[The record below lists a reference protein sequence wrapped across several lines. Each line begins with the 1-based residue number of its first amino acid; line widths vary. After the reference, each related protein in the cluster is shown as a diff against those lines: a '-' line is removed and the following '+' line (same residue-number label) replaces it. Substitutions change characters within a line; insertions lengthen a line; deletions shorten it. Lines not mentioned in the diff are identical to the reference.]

1 MTKKAITA
9 ICIGL
14 LISSC
19 GNDELHDRASIT
31 GDTSHDEQAESR
43 QITFSPDIR
52 IGAPAAGTGSNV
64 GALRYSFED
73 GDKIGLFGVPY
84 TEGVSEATGMSD
96 ITDIPGFHFF
106 NQPLTYNQAD
116 GTLTPDDGPLF
127 MPKDNNMLMYAY
139 YPYNPDGITYDED
152 YGWVLPWSID
162 VHDLG
167 ATPDYM
173 CPSMPV
179 YVYNVN
185 TPVSFG
191 QFNHLFGAVA
201 FNIYTNDSE
210 IAASAKAT
218 EMILRGAFY
227 EEGLISLADGRVI
240 MADDKP
246 TPKFNIEIPL
256 DANIQQ
262 ASSSEEAEPTLAYI
276 LSPGSYFASNTKI
289 RITYNNRIYTFN
301 MDSEDQIE
309 VEAGT
314 IINYNFYLRRA
325 GTRSTEATQLIIES
339 NTTTQDWNE
348 SNQ

>member
-31 GDTSHDEQAESR
+31 GDTSHDEHTESR
-43 QITFSPDIR
+43 QITFSPDLR
-52 IGAPAAGTGSNV
+52 IGAPTTGTGSNV

-73 GDKIGLFGVPY
+73 GEKIGLFGIPY

-106 NQPLTYNQAD
+106 NQPLTYNQTD

-127 MPKDNNMLMYAY
+127 MPNDDNLRIYAY
-139 YPYNPDGITYDED
+139 YPYNADGITYNEE
-152 YGWVLPWSID
+152 YGWVLPWSINED
-162 VHDLG
+162 DLG

-173 CPSMPV
+173 CPAGPAYIS
-179 YVYNVN
+179 NAN
-185 TPVSFG
+185 TPIQFG
-191 QFNHLFGAVA
+191 QFNHLFGAIA
-201 FNIYTNDSE
+201 FKIYTNDPE
-210 IAASAKAT
+210 VADSARAT
-218 EMILRGAFY
+218 SLILRCNTYDIGF
-227 EEGLISLADGRVI
+227 ISLADGKVI
-240 MADDKP
+240 TSNPATIDNKEF
-246 TPKFNIEIPL
+246 TL
-256 DANIQQ
+256 DTAIQHGT
-262 ASSSEEAEPTLAYI
+262 SSAEVKPTLAYI
-276 LSPGSYFASNTKI
+276 LPPGSILFNRTRVIVNYKG
-289 RITYNNRIYTFN
+289 RDYNLLIKK
-301 MDSEDQIE
+301 EGQIE

-325 GTRSTEATQLIIES
+325 RTRSTEATQLIIES

>member
-31 GDTSHDEQAESR
+31 GDTSHDEHTESR
-43 QITFSPDIR
+43 QITFSPDLR

-73 GDKIGLFGVPY
+73 GEKIGLFGIPY

-106 NQPLTYNQAD
+106 NQPLTYNQTD

-127 MPKDNNMLMYAY
+127 MPNDDNLLIYAY
-139 YPYNPDGITYDED
+139 YPYNADGITYNEE
-152 YGWVLPWSID
+152 YGWVLPWSINVD
-162 VHDLG
+162 DLG

-173 CPSMPV
+173 CPAGRA
-179 YVYNVN
+179 YINNAN
-185 TPVSFG
+185 TPVRFG
-191 QFNHLFGAVA
+191 QFNHLFGAIA
-201 FNIYTNDSE
+201 FKIYTNDPDV
-210 IAASAKAT
+210 AASARAT
-218 EMILRGAFY
+218 SMTLRCTTYDRGF
-227 EEGLISLADGRVI
+227 ISLADGEVI
-240 MADDKP
+240 MSNNP
-246 TPKFNIEIPL
+246 TSINNKIFTL
-256 DANIQQ
+256 DTAIQQ
-262 ASSSEEAEPTLAYI
+262 GTSSAEVKPTLAYI
-276 LSPGSYFASNTKI
+276 LPPGSI
-289 RITYNNRIYTFN
+289 LYNRTRVIVNYNGRNYTLLI
-301 MDSEDQIE
+301 EDQIE

-325 GTRSTEATQLIIES
+325 GTRSTDTTQLIIES

>member
-1 MTKKAITA
+1 MTKEAITA

-31 GDTSHDEQAESR
+31 GDTSQDEHAESR

-64 GALRYSFED
+64 GALRYSLED
-73 GDKIGLFGVPY
+73 GEKIGLFGIPY

-106 NQPLTYNQAD
+106 NQPLTYNQTD

-127 MPKDNNMLMYAY
+127 MPNDDNLLIYAY
-139 YPYNPDGITYDED
+139 YPYNADGITYNEE
-152 YGWVLPWSID
+152 YGWVLPWSINVD
-162 VHDLG
+162 DLG

-173 CPSMPV
+173 CPAGRA
-179 YVYNVN
+179 YINNAN
-185 TPVSFG
+185 TPVRFG
-191 QFNHLFGAVA
+191 QFNHLFGAIA
-201 FNIYTNDSE
+201 FKIYTNDPDV
-210 IAASAKAT
+210 AASARAT
-218 EMILRGAFY
+218 SLTLRCTTNDRGF
-227 EEGLISLADGRVI
+227 ISLADGEVI
-240 MADDKP
+240 MSNNATINKVF
-246 TPKFNIEIPL
+246 TL
-256 DANIQQ
+256 DTAIQQ
-262 ASSSEEAEPTLAYI
+262 GTSSAEVKPTLAYI
-276 LSPGSYFASNTKI
+276 LPPGSI
-289 RITYNNRIYTFN
+289 LYNRTRVIVNYNGRNYTLLI
-301 MDSEDQIE
+301 EDQIE

-325 GTRSTEATQLIIES
+325 GTRSTDTTQLIIES

>member
-31 GDTSHDEQAESR
+31 GDTSHDEHTESR
-43 QITFSPDIR
+43 QITFSPDLR

-73 GDKIGLFGVPY
+73 GEKIGLFGIPY

-106 NQPLTYNQAD
+106 NQPLTYNQTD

-127 MPKDNNMLMYAY
+127 MPNDDNLLIYAY
-139 YPYNPDGITYDED
+139 YPYNADGITYNEE
-152 YGWVLPWSID
+152 YGWVLPWSINVD
-162 VHDLG
+162 DLG

-173 CPSMPV
+173 CPAGPA
-179 YVYNVN
+179 YINNAN
-185 TPVSFG
+185 TPVRFG
-191 QFNHLFGAVA
+191 QFNHLFGAIA
-201 FNIYTNDSE
+201 FKIYTNDPDV
-210 IAASAKAT
+210 AASARAT
-218 EMILRGAFY
+218 SLILRCTTCDRGF
-227 EEGLISLADGRVI
+227 ISLADGEVI
-240 MADDKP
+240 MSNNATSINNKIF
-246 TPKFNIEIPL
+246 TL
-256 DANIQQ
+256 DTAIQQ
-262 ASSSEEAEPTLAYI
+262 GTSSAEVKPTLAYI
-276 LSPGSYFASNTKI
+276 LPPGSI
-289 RITYNNRIYTFN
+289 LYNRTRVIVNYNGRNYTLLI
-301 MDSEDQIE
+301 EDQIE

-325 GTRSTEATQLIIES
+325 GTRSTDTTQLIIES

>member
-31 GDTSHDEQAESR
+31 GDTSHDEHTESR
-43 QITFSPDIR
+43 QITFSPDLR
-52 IGAPAAGTGSNV
+52 IGAPTAGTGSNV

-73 GDKIGLFGVPY
+73 GEKIGLFGIPY

-106 NQPLTYNQAD
+106 NQPLTYNQTD

-127 MPKDNNMLMYAY
+127 MPNDDNLLIYAY
-139 YPYNPDGITYDED
+139 YPYNADGITYNEE
-152 YGWVLPWSID
+152 YGWVLPWSINED
-162 VHDLG
+162 DLG

-173 CPSMPV
+173 CPAGPAYIS
-179 YVYNVN
+179 NAN
-185 TPVSFG
+185 TPIQFG
-191 QFNHLFGAVA
+191 QFNHLFGAIA
-201 FNIYTNDSE
+201 FKIYTNNPDV
-210 IAASAKAT
+210 AASARAT
-218 EMILRGAFY
+218 SLTLRCTTFDRGF
-227 EEGLISLADGRVI
+227 ISLADGEVI
-240 MADDKP
+240 TSNLATIDNKEF
-246 TPKFNIEIPL
+246 TL
-256 DANIQQ
+256 DTAIQQ
-262 ASSSEEAEPTLAYI
+262 GTSSAEVKPTLAYI
-276 LSPGSYFASNTKI
+276 LPPGSILSNRTRVIVNYKG
-289 RITYNNRIYTFN
+289 RNYTLLI
-301 MDSEDQIE
+301 EDPIE

-325 GTRSTEATQLIIES
+325 GTRSTDTTQLIIES

>member
-31 GDTSHDEQAESR
+31 GDTNHDEQAGSR
-43 QITFSPDIR
+43 QITFSPDLR
-52 IGAPAAGTGSNV
+52 IGAPTAGTGSNV

-73 GDKIGLFGVPY
+73 GEKIGLFGIPY

-106 NQPLTYNQAD
+106 NQPLTYNQTD

-127 MPKDNNMLMYAY
+127 MPNDDNLLIYAY
-139 YPYNPDGITYDED
+139 YPYNADGITYNEE
-152 YGWVLPWSID
+152 YGWVLPWSINED
-162 VHDLG
+162 DLG

-173 CPSMPV
+173 CPAGPAYIS
-179 YVYNVN
+179 NAN
-185 TPVSFG
+185 TPVNLG

-201 FNIYTNDSE
+201 FKIYTNDPDV
-210 IAASAKAT
+210 AASARAT
-218 EMILRGAFY
+218 SLILRCNTYDIGF
-227 EEGLISLADGRVI
+227 ISLADGKVI
-240 MADDKP
+240 TSNPATIDNKEF
-246 TPKFNIEIPL
+246 TL
-256 DANIQQ
+256 DTAIQQ
-262 ASSSEEAEPTLAYI
+262 GTSSAEVKPTLAYI
-276 LSPGSYFASNTKI
+276 LPPGSILFNRTRVIVNYKGI
-289 RITYNNRIYTFN
+289 DYNLLIKK
-301 MDSEDQIE
+301 EGQIE

-314 IINYNFYLRRA
+314 IINYNFYLRKA
-325 GTRSTEATQLIIES
+325 DTRSTDTTQLIIES

>member
-31 GDTSHDEQAESR
+31 GDTNHDEQAGSR

-73 GDKIGLFGVPY
+73 GEKIGLFGIPY

-106 NQPLTYNQAD
+106 NQPLTYNQTD

-127 MPKDNNMLMYAY
+127 MPNDDNLLIYAY
-139 YPYNPDGITYDED
+139 YPYNADGITYNEE
-152 YGWVLPWSID
+152 YGWVLPWSINED
-162 VHDLG
+162 DLG

-173 CPSMPV
+173 CPAGPAYIS
-179 YVYNVN
+179 NAN
-185 TPVSFG
+185 TPIQFG
-191 QFNHLFGAVA
+191 QFNHLFGAIA
-201 FNIYTNDSE
+201 FKIYTNDPDV
-210 IAASAKAT
+210 AASARAT
-218 EMILRGAFY
+218 SLTLRCTTYDRGF
-227 EEGLISLADGRVI
+227 ISLADGEVI
-240 MADDKP
+240 MSNSATINKIF
-246 TPKFNIEIPL
+246 TL
-256 DANIQQ
+256 DTAIQQ
-262 ASSSEEAEPTLAYI
+262 GTSSAEVKPTLAYI
-276 LSPGSYFASNTKI
+276 LPPGSI
-289 RITYNNRIYTFN
+289 LYNRTRVIVNYNGRNYKLLIEE
-301 MDSEDQIE
+301 EDQIE

-325 GTRSTEATQLIIES
+325 GTRSTDTTQLIIES

>member
-31 GDTSHDEQAESR
+31 GDTNHDEQAGSR

-73 GDKIGLFGVPY
+73 GEKIGLFGIPY

-106 NQPLTYNQAD
+106 NQPLTYNQTD

-127 MPKDNNMLMYAY
+127 MPNDDNLLIYAY
-139 YPYNPDGITYDED
+139 YPYNADGITYNEE
-152 YGWVLPWSID
+152 YGWVLPWSINED
-162 VHDLG
+162 DLG

-173 CPSMPV
+173 CPAGPAYIS
-179 YVYNVN
+179 NAN
-185 TPVSFG
+185 TPIQFG
-191 QFNHLFGAVA
+191 QFNHLFGAIA
-201 FNIYTNDSE
+201 FKIYTNDPDV
-210 IAASAKAT
+210 AASARAT
-218 EMILRGAFY
+218 SLTLRCTTFDRGF
-227 EEGLISLADGRVI
+227 ISLADGEVI
-240 MADDKP
+240 MSNRATINNKIF
-246 TPKFNIEIPL
+246 TL
-256 DANIQQ
+256 DTAIQQ
-262 ASSSEEAEPTLAYI
+262 GTSSAEVKPTLAYI
-276 LSPGSYFASNTKI
+276 LPPGSI
-289 RITYNNRIYTFN
+289 LYNRTRVIVNYNGRNYTLLI
-301 MDSEDQIE
+301 EDQIE

-314 IINYNFYLRRA
+314 IINYNFYLRRT
-325 GTRSTEATQLIIES
+325 GTRSTDTTQLIIES

>member
-31 GDTSHDEQAESR
+31 GDTNHDEQAGSR

-73 GDKIGLFGVPY
+73 GDKIGLFGIPY

-106 NQPLTYNQAD
+106 NQPLTYNQTD

-127 MPKDNNMLMYAY
+127 MPNDDNLLIYAY
-139 YPYNPDGITYDED
+139 YPYNADGITYNEE
-152 YGWVLPWSID
+152 YGWVLPWSINED
-162 VHDLG
+162 DLG

-173 CPSMPV
+173 CPAGLAYIS
-179 YVYNVN
+179 NAN
-185 TPVSFG
+185 TPIQFG
-191 QFNHLFGAVA
+191 QFNHLFGAIA
-201 FNIYTNDSE
+201 FKIYTNDPDV
-210 IAASAKAT
+210 AASARAT
-218 EMILRGAFY
+218 SLTLRCTTYDRGF
-227 EEGLISLADGRVI
+227 ISLADGEVI
-240 MADDKP
+240 MSNRATIDNKIF
-246 TPKFNIEIPL
+246 TL
-256 DANIQQ
+256 DTAIQQ
-262 ASSSEEAEPTLAYI
+262 GTSSAEVKPTLAYI
-276 LSPGSYFASNTKI
+276 LPPGSILYNRTKVI
-289 RITYNNRIYTFN
+289 VNYNDRNYTLLI
-301 MDSEDQIE
+301 EDQIE

-325 GTRSTEATQLIIES
+325 GTRSTDTTQLIIES

>member
-31 GDTSHDEQAESR
+31 GDTNHDEQAGSR

-73 GDKIGLFGVPY
+73 GEKIGLFGVPY

-106 NQPLTYNQAD
+106 NQPLTYNQTD

-127 MPKDNNMLMYAY
+127 MPNDDNLLIYAY
-139 YPYNPDGITYDED
+139 YPYNADGITYNEK
-152 YGWVLPWSID
+152 YGWVLPWSINED
-162 VHDLG
+162 DLG

-173 CPSMPV
+173 CPAGPAYIS
-179 YVYNVN
+179 NAN
-185 TPVSFG
+185 TPIQFG
-191 QFNHLFGAVA
+191 QFNHLFGAIA
-201 FNIYTNDSE
+201 FKIYTNDPDV
-210 IAASAKAT
+210 AASARAT
-218 EMILRGAFY
+218 SMTLRCTTYDRGF
-227 EEGLISLADGRVI
+227 ISLADGEVI
-240 MADDKP
+240 MSNNATSINNKIF
-246 TPKFNIEIPL
+246 TL
-256 DANIQQ
+256 DTAIQQ
-262 ASSSEEAEPTLAYI
+262 GTSSAEVKPTLAYI
-276 LSPGSYFASNTKI
+276 LPPGSI
-289 RITYNNRIYTFN
+289 LYNRTRVIVNYNGRNYTLLI
-301 MDSEDQIE
+301 EDQIE

>member
-31 GDTSHDEQAESR
+31 GDTSHDEHTESR
-43 QITFSPDIR
+43 QITFSPDLR
-52 IGAPAAGTGSNV
+52 IGAPTAGTGSNV

-106 NQPLTYNQAD
+106 NQPLTYNQTD

-127 MPKDNNMLMYAY
+127 MPNDDNLRIYAY
-139 YPYNPDGITYDED
+139 YPYNADGITYNEE
-152 YGWVLPWSID
+152 YGWVLPWSINED
-162 VHDLG
+162 DLG

-173 CPSMPV
+173 CPAGPAYIS
-179 YVYNVN
+179 NAN
-185 TPVSFG
+185 TPIQFG
-191 QFNHLFGAVA
+191 QFNHLFGAIA
-201 FNIYTNDSE
+201 FKIYTNDPDV
-210 IAASAKAT
+210 AASARAT
-218 EMILRGAFY
+218 SLILRCTTYDRGF
-227 EEGLISLADGRVI
+227 ISLADGEVI
-240 MADDKP
+240 
-246 TPKFNIEIPL
+246 TPNLATIDNKEFTL
-256 DANIQQ
+256 DTAIQQ
-262 ASSSEEAEPTLAYI
+262 GTSSAEVKPTLAYI
-276 LSPGSYFASNTKI
+276 LPPGSILFNRTRVIVNYDGRN
-289 RITYNNRIYTFN
+289 YNLLIKK
-301 MDSEDQIE
+301 EDQIE

-314 IINYNFYLRRA
+314 IINYNFYLRKA
-325 GTRSTEATQLIIES
+325 DTRSTDTTQLIIES

>member
-31 GDTSHDEQAESR
+31 GDTSHDEHTESR

-106 NQPLTYNQAD
+106 NQPLTYNQTD
-116 GTLTPDDGPLF
+116 GTLTPDNGPLF
-127 MPKDNNMLMYAY
+127 MPNDDNLLIYAY
-139 YPYNPDGITYDED
+139 YPYNADGITYNEE
-152 YGWVLPWSID
+152 YGWVLPWSINED
-162 VHDLG
+162 DLG

-173 CPSMPV
+173 CPADPANIS
-179 YVYNVN
+179 NAN
-185 TPVSFG
+185 TPIQFG

-201 FNIYTNDSE
+201 FKIYTNDPDV
-210 IAASAKAT
+210 AASARAT
-218 EMILRGAFY
+218 SLILRCTTYDIGF
-227 EEGLISLADGRVI
+227 ISLADGKVI
-240 MADDKP
+240 TSNPATIDNKEF
-246 TPKFNIEIPL
+246 TL
-256 DANIQQ
+256 DTAIQQ
-262 ASSSEEAEPTLAYI
+262 GTSSAEVKPTLAYI
-276 LSPGSYFASNTKI
+276 LPPGSILFNRTRVIVNYKGI
-289 RITYNNRIYTFN
+289 DYNLLIKK
-301 MDSEDQIE
+301 EGQIE

-314 IINYNFYLRRA
+314 IINYNFYLRKA
-325 GTRSTEATQLIIES
+325 GTRSTDTTQLIIES

>member
-1 MTKKAITA
+1 MTKEAITA

-31 GDTSHDEQAESR
+31 GDTSHDEQAGSR
-43 QITFSPDIR
+43 QITFSPDLR

-73 GDKIGLFGVPY
+73 GEKIGLFGIPY

-106 NQPLTYNQAD
+106 NQPLTYNQTD

-127 MPKDNNMLMYAY
+127 MPNDDNLLIYAY
-139 YPYNPDGITYDED
+139 YPYNADGITYNEE
-152 YGWVLPWSID
+152 YGWVLPWSINVD
-162 VHDLG
+162 DLG

-173 CPSMPV
+173 CPAGRA
-179 YVYNVN
+179 YINNAN
-185 TPVSFG
+185 TPVRFG

-201 FNIYTNDSE
+201 FKIYTNDPDV
-210 IAASAKAT
+210 AASARAT
-218 EMILRGAFY
+218 SLTLRCTTNDRGF
-227 EEGLISLADGRVI
+227 ISLADGEVI
-240 MADDKP
+240 MSNNATINKVF
-246 TPKFNIEIPL
+246 TL
-256 DANIQQ
+256 DTAIQQ
-262 ASSSEEAEPTLAYI
+262 GTSSAEVKPTLAYI
-276 LSPGSYFASNTKI
+276 LPPGSI
-289 RITYNNRIYTFN
+289 LYNRTRVIVNYKGRNYTLLL
-301 MDSEDQIE
+301 SAEDQIE

-325 GTRSTEATQLIIES
+325 GTRSTDTTQLIIES

>member
-31 GDTSHDEQAESR
+31 GDTSHDEQAGSR
-43 QITFSPDIR
+43 QITFSPDLR

-73 GDKIGLFGVPY
+73 GEKIGLFGIPY

-106 NQPLTYNQAD
+106 NQPLTYNQTD

-127 MPKDNNMLMYAY
+127 MPNDDNLLIYAY
-139 YPYNPDGITYDED
+139 YPYNADGITYNEE
-152 YGWVLPWSID
+152 YGWVLPWSINVD
-162 VHDLG
+162 DLG

-173 CPSMPV
+173 CPAGPA
-179 YVYNVN
+179 YINNAN
-185 TPVSFG
+185 TPVRFG
-191 QFNHLFGAVA
+191 QFNHLFGAIA
-201 FNIYTNDSE
+201 FKIYTNDPDV
-210 IAASAKAT
+210 AASARAT
-218 EMILRGAFY
+218 SLTLRCTTNDRGF
-227 EEGLISLADGRVI
+227 ISLADGEVI
-240 MADDKP
+240 MSNNAISINNKIF
-246 TPKFNIEIPL
+246 TL
-256 DANIQQ
+256 DTAIQQ
-262 ASSSEEAEPTLAYI
+262 GTSSAEVKPTLAYI
-276 LSPGSYFASNTKI
+276 LPPGSI
-289 RITYNNRIYTFN
+289 LYNRTRVIVNYNGRNYTLLI
-301 MDSEDQIE
+301 EDQIE

-325 GTRSTEATQLIIES
+325 GTRSTDTTQLIIES

>member
-31 GDTSHDEQAESR
+31 GDTNHDEQAGSR

-73 GDKIGLFGVPY
+73 GDKIGLFGIPY

-106 NQPLTYNQAD
+106 NQPLTYNQTD

-127 MPKDNNMLMYAY
+127 MPNDDNLLIYAY
-139 YPYNPDGITYDED
+139 YPYNADGITYNEE
-152 YGWVLPWSID
+152 YGWVLPWSINED
-162 VHDLG
+162 DLG

-173 CPSMPV
+173 CPAGPAYIS
-179 YVYNVN
+179 NAN
-185 TPVSFG
+185 TPIQFG

-201 FNIYTNDSE
+201 FKIYTNDPDV
-210 IAASAKAT
+210 ATSARAT
-218 EMILRGAFY
+218 SLILRCTTFDRGF
-227 EEGLISLADGRVI
+227 ISLADGKAI
-240 MADDKP
+240 TSNLATIDNKEF
-246 TPKFNIEIPL
+246 TL
-256 DANIQQ
+256 DTAIQQ
-262 ASSSEEAEPTLAYI
+262 GTSSAEVKPTLAYI
-276 LSPGSYFASNTKI
+276 LPPGSILF
-289 RITYNNRIYTFN
+289 NRTRVIVNYDGIN
-301 MDSEDQIE
+301 YKLLIKDQIE

-325 GTRSTEATQLIIES
+325 GTRSTDTTQLIIES